1 MRFLAVPTPFL
12 VAMTYTCYVAGIIH
26 KVGERI
32 KALPPSVPLL
42 LCIFVVGFL
51 SFGMGRLSVLSA
63 QAKLDGSVSVN
74 MVAAAAAPM
83 PPGGLLVASR
93 SGKKYHFPWCPGA
106 DTIAEKNK
114 IWFKDEQE
122 ARRRGYTPA
131 GNCKGLE

>member
-1 MRFLAVPTPFL
+1 M
-12 VAMTYTCYVAGIIH
+12 
-26 KVGERI
+26 
-32 KALPPSVPLL
+32 
-42 LCIFVVGFL
+42 
-51 SFGMGRLSVLSA
+51 LSA